1 MFTTEQMLQLVED
14 YKLLILDSA
23 EDRNAIL
30 GKNGSA
36 KMGQKWVGKN
46 GAKMGQPELRDFRG
60 FSWRRLPLKKVPTDP
75 SVQPPS
81 SRARSLSSA
90 ARVSNTARIAVT
102 SR

>member
-36 KMGQKWVGKN
+36 KMGQKWVSLNCAIFADFLGDAFLSKKCPLIPRFN
-46 GAKMGQPELRDFRG
+46 RPARGRGLFLRPPAFPIPPE
-60 FSWRRLPLKKVPTDP
+60 
-75 SVQPPS
+75 
-81 SRARSLSSA
+81 SL
-90 ARVSNTARIAVT
+90 
-102 SR
+102 

>member
-46 GAKMGQPELRDFRG
+46 G
-60 FSWRRLPLKKVPTDP
+60 
-75 SVQPPS
+75 
-81 SRARSLSSA
+81 SA
-90 ARVSNTARIAVT
+90 
-102 SR
+102 